1 MWLFRDCPSF
11 LAGSRML
18 RTPLAVR
25 SLRIAGE
32 GGVSGFMRRVG
43 FEDVPFR
50 FRAIASLRTELCT
63 KITFFVCRSKYFGH
77 YLLGFRQIAGVAPI
91 RPTPLGETT
100 DAHGDLRLPCAS
112 AMQGSERLF
121 PAVGENL
128 LLSSP
133 HGCGAESVRLRTL
146 VGGRE
151 RRMAGI
157 LPSAAFC
164 AAAGLPINVLL
175 LPAGACRPYLP
186 VRRFVRV
193 RLPKAN
199 WGCGS
204 RVAAR
209 RQILGIPCHA
219 RRRG

>member
-11 LAGSRML
+11 RAGSRML

-32 GGVSGFMRRVG
+32 GVSGFMRRVG
-43 FEDVPFR
+43 FEGVPFR
-50 FRAIASLRTELCT
+50 FRAIASLRTEHCT

-91 RPTPLGETT
+91 RPTPFGETT
-100 DAHGDLRLPCAS
+100 DARGSRRFAERIRDAGVRRGYFRLS
-112 AMQGSERLF
+112 AGI
-121 PAVGENL
+121 
-128 LLSSP
+128 SSYCRRRMAEILP
-133 HGCGAESVRLRTL
+133 SSAFCGAERL
-146 VGGRE
+146 
-151 RRMAGI
+151 
-157 LPSAAFC
+157 S
-164 AAAGLPINVLL
+164 INVLL
-175 LPAGACRPYLP
+175 PPAGACRPYLP

-199 WGCGS
+199 WGCGL

-209 RQILGIPCHA
+209 RRILGIPCRD
-219 RRRG
+219 RRCG